1 MTIQK
6 CYSNIYDQKKIQSF
20 EELNSIEMK
29 GYLKLFLA
37 PKVVQFK
44 LPTCIIDENE
54 YYITG
59 GVFIFPQTMS
69 LL

>member
-1 MTIQK
+1 
-6 CYSNIYDQKKIQSF
+6 
-20 EELNSIEMK
+20 MK
-29 GYLKLFLA
+29 GYLKLFFA
-37 PKVVQFK
+37 PKVVQSK
-44 LPTCIIDENE
+44 LPTYIIDENE